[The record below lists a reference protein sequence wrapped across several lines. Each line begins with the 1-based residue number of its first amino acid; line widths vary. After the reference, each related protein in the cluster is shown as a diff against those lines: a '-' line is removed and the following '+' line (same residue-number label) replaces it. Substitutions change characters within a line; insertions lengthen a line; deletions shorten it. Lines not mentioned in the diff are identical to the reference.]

1 MCLRAMVIGCI
12 AKPPCGLGCT
22 TLLEALHLHSSS
34 IKIGWFIQV
43 VIGLSGGEILY
54 FEMDLIGQLL
64 ETEKKDTSSEISCM
78 DVAPIPE
85 GKQRTRFLAV
95 GSIDSTV
102 RIMSLD
108 PGECLNGLS
117 LQVGQAAIVSLC

>member
-1 MCLRAMVIGCI
+1 M
-12 AKPPCGLGCT
+12 
-22 TLLEALHLHSSS
+22 
-34 IKIGWFIQV
+34 
-43 VIGLSGGEILY
+43 IGLSGGEIIY
-54 FEMDLIGQLL
+54 FEMDPIGQLL

-85 GKQRTRFLAV
+85 GKLRTRFLAV

-108 PGECLNGLS
+108 PGECLHGLA
-117 LQVGQAAIVSLC
+117 LQVGSNKLSWVAL